1 MKLPATLHPQ
11 HEQRSQ
17 EIRKERQSEVKRSER
32 LSAMLAKK
40 VGSAKNT
47 GLADKAA

>member
-1 MKLPATLHPQ
+1 MKLPATLRPQ

-17 EIRKERQSEVKRSER
+17 EIRKERQSEVKRAER

-40 VGSAKNT
+40 VSSAKSA

>member
-11 HEQRSQ
+11 HEQHSQ
-17 EIRKERQSEVKRSER
+17 EIRKERQSEMRRAER
-32 LSAMLAKK
+32 LSAILAKK

-47 GLADKAA
+47 GSADKAA